1 MMIDLT
7 RLIHDGLPVFPGDEE
22 TELVQTRHL
31 KSDSYTNH
39 QLSSNMHAGTHI
51 DGPMHLTDSDR
62 YLYEFPLDRFIGT
75 GCILDVPQEPSVEYK
90 PMYEEKIGM
99 GQIVVLHTGHSKL
112 WGRPEYFTDY
122 PVLTQAFAELLVRKQ
137 AKMVCLDTPSPDK
150 YPFDIH
156 KYLFG
161 HGIFIAENLTDTD
174 RLLSLTA
181 FEITALPLRIRAD
194 SSPARII
201 ARNIE

>member
-7 RLIHDGLPVFPGDEE
+7 RLIHDGLPVFPGDQE
-22 TELVQTRHL
+22 TVLAQTRHL
-31 KSDSYTNH
+31 ISDSYTNH
-39 QLSSNMHAGTHI
+39 QLSINMHAGTHI

-62 YLYEFPLDRFIGT
+62 YLHEFSLDRFIGN
-75 GCILDVPQEPSVEYK
+75 GCILDVSHEPSVEYK
-90 PMYEEKIGM
+90 SVYEEKIGM
-99 GQIVVLHTGHSKL
+99 GQIVVLHTGHGRL
-112 WGRPEYFTDY
+112 WGQPEYFTDY

-137 AKMVCLDTPSPDK
+137 AKMVCLDMPSPDK
-150 YPFDIH
+150 YPFDVH

-161 HGIFIAENLTDTD
+161 HGIFIAENLTNTD

-181 FEITALPLRIRAD
+181 FEMIALPLLIRAD

-201 ARNIE
+201 ARSIE